1 MPQYNYFF
9 SHVHCTFLNKMIPQQ
24 LPFSATLNLGMSL
37 KNYKEMAFNELDQ
50 GFFQIHELDQGDVWT
65 NIRVILVK
73 TTWNEGIVTSHPSN
87 SLPSINAQLLQIVKS
102 SLPGKFSQD
111 KNLLKKFKANI
122 KIMAE
127 KLMGLSNCLYLP

>member
-9 SHVHCTFLNKMIPQQ
+9 SHVHCTFLNKRIPQQ

-73 TTWNEGIVTSHPSN
+73 TT
-87 SLPSINAQLLQIVKS
+87 
-102 SLPGKFSQD
+102 
-111 KNLLKKFKANI
+111 
-122 KIMAE
+122 
-127 KLMGLSNCLYLP
+127 